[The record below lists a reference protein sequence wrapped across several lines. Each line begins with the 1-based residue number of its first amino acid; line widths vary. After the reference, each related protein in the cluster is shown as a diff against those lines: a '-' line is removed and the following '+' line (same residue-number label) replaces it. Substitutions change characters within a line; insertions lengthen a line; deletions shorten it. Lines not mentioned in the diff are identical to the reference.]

1 MNFSVTTAHNSPHIL
16 ASSPIERTS
25 LPHLPVHRLH
35 SNIYSIPCCRMLPL
49 PAHHNLLIVNTY
61 CTPASHS
68 IRPCYRI
75 EPFPLG
81 NLSPI
86 LAYQSHILHS
96 TCYPVTK
103 PRSVLSPVD
112 MSSKGL
118 ALLSPRTRSERNL
131 GPAIAI
137 VAIRTA
143 PQKSTTHRISQ
154 KMPPSPRDNKQ
165 LGGSLFFCVATGA
178 YFLCAICWCGF
189 VAALVGYLV
198 ILGVADM
205 QRMRIASRQSTP
217 DTYSHMQERSA

>member
-131 GPAIAI
+131 VPVIGIVGFPCACVCVPAYARACDI
-137 VAIRTA
+137 
-143 PQKSTTHRISQ
+143 
-154 KMPPSPRDNKQ
+154 
-165 LGGSLFFCVATGA
+165 
-178 YFLCAICWCGF
+178 WCG
-189 VAALVGYLV
+189 GYMVSGIPNMNICSIDPL
-198 ILGVADM
+198 L
-205 QRMRIASRQSTP
+205 
-217 DTYSHMQERSA
+217 